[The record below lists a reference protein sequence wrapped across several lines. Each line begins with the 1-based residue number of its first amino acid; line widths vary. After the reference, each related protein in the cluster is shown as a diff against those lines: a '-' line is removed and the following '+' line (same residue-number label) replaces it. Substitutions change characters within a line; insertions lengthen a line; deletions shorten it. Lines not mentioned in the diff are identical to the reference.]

1 MDSNTQLPIAKFSVN
16 WWALMQIGKFH
27 FDKSAAELSKEV
39 RDEVVVV
46 GLTIFYVMLTRMNNP
61 LNIVGAI
68 FANAG
73 KVEEQD
79 AGDVELQGR
88 PDDGTKHKQ
97 V

>member
-1 MDSNTQLPIAKFSVN
+1 
-16 WWALMQIGKFH
+16 MQIGKFH